1 MMSACARVRH
11 SSPDSA
17 ISRPGSVMDTVALFA
32 GMIGLSPREGAARF
46 AAAGVPIFPC
56 KPAEKRPLTE
66 HGFRD
71 ATSDDRQIARWWSRW
86 PEANIGMPTGRASA
100 VEVVDIDVHGRVRG
114 FAAFELARR
123 EGLVDRWQALVKT
136 ASGGMHAYYPA
147 DPDRVQASWQAAS
160 AGIDFRGEG
169 GYVIVPPSLVLFE
182 GNRSAYEL
190 IGAGRGDAVSID
202 GSALRQFLDP
212 RPTPT
217 ATMPAEARRDV
228 DAERIAAWL
237 AARAEGERNR
247 ALYWAACRLAENG
260 ITDQSAR
267 NVLGPAAEHAGLH
280 QAEILTTIRSA
291 YRTVVGQYATLS
303 HQWWQLSIPLAQ
315 RAGDLV
321 IPATTDPRSGRI
333 AVWTAVV
340 GTVFIAVGAFWLSF
354 TALADLAHASGIA
367 ATQAWAWPL
376 IVDGIIVVGTVAV
389 VALAGQRGAWY
400 PWMLLMIGAAVS
412 VAANSIHAVVAA
424 DADVLPV
431 LAASVAAVPPL
442 VLLAITHLT
451 VVLTQRFRLH
461 VSSTAETSRDLST
474 EVVPTS
480 LAGRGSGEGCP

>member
-1 MMSACARVRH
+1 M
-11 SSPDSA
+11 
-17 ISRPGSVMDTVALFA
+17 
-32 GMIGLSPREGAARF
+32 
-46 AAAGVPIFPC
+46 
-56 KPAEKRPLTE
+56 
-66 HGFRD
+66 
-71 ATSDDRQIARWWSRW
+71 
-86 PEANIGMPTGRASA
+86 
-100 VEVVDIDVHGRVRG
+100 
-114 FAAFELARR
+114 
-123 EGLVDRWQALVKT
+123 
-136 ASGGMHAYYPA
+136 
-147 DPDRVQASWQAAS
+147 
-160 AGIDFRGEG
+160 
-169 GYVIVPPSLVLFE
+169 
-182 GNRSAYEL
+182 
-190 IGAGRGDAVSID
+190 
-202 GSALRQFLDP
+202 
-212 RPTPT
+212 
-217 ATMPAEARRDV
+217 
-228 DAERIAAWL
+228 
-237 AARAEGERNR
+237 
-247 ALYWAACRLAENG
+247 
-260 ITDQSAR
+260 
-267 NVLGPAAEHAGLH
+267 
-280 QAEILTTIRSA
+280 
-291 YRTVVGQYATLS
+291 
-303 HQWWQLSIPLAQ
+303 
-315 RAGDLV
+315 

-474 EVVPTS
+474 EVVPIRSLVEVPEKGARRSVAALMRQRGMSNKEIASATGVHPSTVGRWFAGTIGTPEVQKEATS
-480 LAGRGSGEGCP
+480 

>member
-1 MMSACARVRH
+1 M
-11 SSPDSA
+11 
-17 ISRPGSVMDTVALFA
+17 
-32 GMIGLSPREGAARF
+32 
-46 AAAGVPIFPC
+46 
-56 KPAEKRPLTE
+56 
-66 HGFRD
+66 
-71 ATSDDRQIARWWSRW
+71 
-86 PEANIGMPTGRASA
+86 
-100 VEVVDIDVHGRVRG
+100 
-114 FAAFELARR
+114 
-123 EGLVDRWQALVKT
+123 
-136 ASGGMHAYYPA
+136 
-147 DPDRVQASWQAAS
+147 
-160 AGIDFRGEG
+160 
-169 GYVIVPPSLVLFE
+169 
-182 GNRSAYEL
+182 
-190 IGAGRGDAVSID
+190 
-202 GSALRQFLDP
+202 
-212 RPTPT
+212 
-217 ATMPAEARRDV
+217 
-228 DAERIAAWL
+228 
-237 AARAEGERNR
+237 
-247 ALYWAACRLAENG
+247 
-260 ITDQSAR
+260 
-267 NVLGPAAEHAGLH
+267 
-280 QAEILTTIRSA
+280 
-291 YRTVVGQYATLS
+291 
-303 HQWWQLSIPLAQ
+303 
-315 RAGDLV
+315 

-474 EVVPTS
+474 EVVPIRSLVEVPEKGARRSVAALMRQRGMSNKEIATATGVHPSTVGRWFAGTIGTPEVQKEATS
-480 LAGRGSGEGCP
+480 